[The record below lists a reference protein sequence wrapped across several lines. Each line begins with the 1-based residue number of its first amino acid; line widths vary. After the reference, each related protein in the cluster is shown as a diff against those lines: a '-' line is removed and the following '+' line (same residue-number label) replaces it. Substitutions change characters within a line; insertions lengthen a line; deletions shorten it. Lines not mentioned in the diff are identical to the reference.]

1 MKNQYST
8 VESVKTFAG
17 ILVAKYSERFPIA
30 EIYVNVGIASAEVER
45 IFSDMNS
52 VMTKLRNSMSVTKMS
67 KNHNFK
73 SLPNFDQRRI

>member
-17 ILVAKYSERFPIA
+17 ILVAKYSERFPIVLLLA
-30 EIYVNVGIASAEVER
+30 EIYVNVGIASAEAER

-52 VMTKLRNSMSVTKMS
+52 VMTKLRNSMSVTKM
-67 KNHNFK
+67 
-73 SLPNFDQRRI
+73 